1 MAAPGEGAP
10 VQIIDAYG
18 DGGFRIV
25 GKVWRGSV
33 LLLPG
38 EAVPWAVEDAA
49 KITYK
54 SLAPV
59 RAAEPK
65 VEILLIGCGARAVL
79 VPAKL
84 RERLRRDGITV
95 DAMDTGAA
103 CRTFNVLAGEG
114 RRVAAALI
122 AVV

>member
-10 VQIIDAYG
+10 AQIIDAYG

-65 VEILLIGCGARAVL
+65 VEILLIGCGPRAVP

-122 AVV
+122 AVE